1 VEAPETTAGDRH
13 IFLDM
18 LVEQRRGLFFKIPD
32 AWVDELKLWSLTVFT
47 GAGEYLEEVAKP
59 LLVGGRVSR
68 HVVTR
73 LVNGLNRIFT
83 GMLVS
88 TDRELLLATSLS
100 FSGARVS
107 QLLEDR
113 IAVVARGRPEKI
125 EVTFRRG
132 FPFLDVHLPNGAIRS
147 LRLNLTRY
155 EFLMRVSE
163 GALPGNFSREC
174 YEDILAFKS
183 ALLATA
189 AQARTALDV
198 ENDEPVE
205 LAFRL
210 LTLDANGNPID
221 DVVEVSCV

>member
-1 VEAPETTAGDRH
+1 
-13 IFLDM
+13 
-18 LVEQRRGLFFKIPD
+18 
-32 AWVDELKLWSLTVFT
+32 VFT

-59 LLVGGRVSR
+59 LLGGSRVSR
-68 HVVTR
+68 HIVAG

-83 GMLVS
+83 GLLVS
-88 TDRELLLATSLS
+88 SERELLLATSLS

-113 IAVVARGRPEKI
+113 IAVTARGRSEKI
-125 EVTFRRG
+125 EVTLRRG
-132 FPFLDVHLPNGAIRS
+132 FPCLDVHLPNGTLRS

-155 EFLMRVSE
+155 EFLMRVSG

-183 ALLATA
+183 ALLAA
-189 AQARTALDV
+189 AVQGQPPDAGQYPA
-198 ENDEPVE
+198 E

-210 LTLDANGNPID
+210 LSLDDHGNPVD